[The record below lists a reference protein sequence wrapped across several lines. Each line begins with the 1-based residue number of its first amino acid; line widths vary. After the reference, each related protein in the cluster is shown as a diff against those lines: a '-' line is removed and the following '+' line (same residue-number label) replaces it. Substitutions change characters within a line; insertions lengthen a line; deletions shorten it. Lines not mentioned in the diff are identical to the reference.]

1 MQNHLTIHQFSNL
14 CEISTKLLRY
24 YDSREILQP
33 DLRDE
38 STGYRYYRPGQVAQA
53 KQIVY
58 LREAGLG
65 LEDIRALQ
73 GLESDRRARG
83 ARAMIRQHE
92 EQLERRRKSIM
103 LAGQY
108 LQSLR
113 VTATG
118 SAARVRLLQMPT
130 MRAAVRQYAGAHTD
144 AVDAILRFCE
154 ELLDAGIKIAG
165 DPVLTWQPERRSP
178 GSTTAST
185 IAIPVLGKAV
195 KIPDASEGV
204 IAGGTLAAIATKSNA
219 KRLGDGYERLFSWCY
234 EAGFVVS
241 GPLRESY
248 SLEECTATIEARRSL
263 AKASK
268 KAKPASALKRRRTG
282 SGTINVLAP
291 VDVAPASGGAARV

>member
-38 STGYRYYRPGQVAQA
+38 NTGYRYYRPGQVAQA

-73 GLESDRRARG
+73 GLESDRRTRG

-113 VTATG
+113 ATATG

-130 MRAAVRQYAGAHTD
+130 MRAAVRQYAGVHKD

-185 IAIPVLGKAV
+185 IAIPVLGKPV
-195 KIPDASEGV
+195 KIPDATEDV
-204 IAGGTLAAIATKSNA
+204 IAGGTLAAIATKANA

-241 GPLRESY
+241 GPLREAY

-263 AKASK
+263 KKASK
-268 KAKPASALKRRRTG
+268 KTKSASTPGRRRMRP
-282 SGTINVLAP
+282 GTIRVLAP
-291 VDVAPASGGAARV
+291 VDVLPTTSA